1 MNNPKEQFRA
11 GIIPQRIRYA
21 NTLKI
26 GVSIL
31 VCLLIATIIVA
42 CVSQFFVVFI
52 VLGGIVVIFI
62 VIFAVWNVKIKKV
75 EEQIQIEKFRKMVNE
90 IVEQDEYELPVMDY
104 GFSIKVT
111 KSGFTIDNE
120 TFGFD
125 NFDIFMGTTNLCHQA
140 SVAFFVVSNFSPFS
154 DDKTYPINFG
164 IACDSLS
171 LGCAKKF
178 FFEPDY
184 KAFNYLIENP
194 EESAKE
200 ILKYGLLKVQIEER
214 KKARALEKLA
224 TEMVEE

>member
-1 MNNPKEQFRA
+1 MNNPKDQFRA
-11 GIIPQRIRYA
+11 GIIPQRVNYVKI
-21 NTLKI
+21 LKI
-26 GVSIL
+26 CISIFA
-31 VCLLIATIIVA
+31 CLLIATTIVA
-42 CVSQFFVVFI
+42 FTSQFFLVFAF
-52 VLGGIVVIFI
+52 LGGVAVIFI
-62 VIFAVWNVKIKKV
+62 VIFALWNAKIKKV
-75 EEQIQIEKFRKMVNE
+75 EERIQVEKFRKMVDE
-90 IVEQDEYELPVMDY
+90 IVEQDEYELPIMDY

-111 KSGFTIDNE
+111 KSGFSVDGE

-178 FFEPDY
+178 FFEADY
-184 KAFNYLIENP
+184 KAFSYLLENP

-224 TEMVEE
+224 EELDQE